1 MTDQSPQGWEPRS
14 RNGQQA
20 PQNKNNRKRNIWIGV
35 GGLVAL
41 FAVAGITG
49 ANSSKKPATTSQ
61 SQTISVVT
69 SAKASAK
76 ESSDTSYTTIPLN
89 PMPTSAA
96 PSPQGPDNE
105 VVFKCSGNA
114 PDGVDITY
122 GTDSSN
128 ASASKLPFSHTETLD
143 SSAEYY
149 EVQAQLSG
157 SGHVTCSTTVYW
169 SGQSATKSGTAEG
182 GYNIA
187 ATEICSTF
195 DGGWEGC

>member
-1 MTDQSPQGWEPRS
+1 MTDQSPQDWEPRS

-35 GGLVAL
+35 GVLVAL

-76 ESSDTSYTTIPLN
+76 ESADTSYTDIPLN

-96 PSPQGPDNE
+96 PVVPDQ
-105 VVFKCSGNA
+105 VTFSCTGTA

-122 GTDSSN
+122 GAEGSQN
-128 ASASKLPFSHTETLD
+128 EAHHLPFTKTVALSD
-143 SSAEYY
+143 SAQYY
-149 EVQAQLSG
+149 AVQAQLSG
-157 SGHVTCSTTVYW
+157 GGHVSCTTTVQYQGNDVKQ
-169 SGQSATKSGTAEG
+169 SGEASG

-187 ATEICSTF
+187 SAEVCSSF
-195 DGGWEGC
+195 DGSWDAC